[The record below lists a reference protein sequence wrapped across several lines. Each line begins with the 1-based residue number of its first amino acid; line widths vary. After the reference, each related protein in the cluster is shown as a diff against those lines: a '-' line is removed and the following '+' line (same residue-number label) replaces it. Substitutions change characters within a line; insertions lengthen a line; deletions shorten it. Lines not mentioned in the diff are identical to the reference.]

1 MAENVI
7 QKSYYIMVY
16 KISKGMKME
25 KKKVVLYTVIFFRG
39 VNLKKLNERTLYM
52 VDWSNWKNCK
62 ISTCKNVFFVFIF
75 VDEDLSRVT
84 SMNWFI
90 HSYTTQKKTGTY
102 SRCLCAQTD
111 TWFFLEISG
120 GKMDLNMVGATRP
133 CKRCLCTLSCVNVQ

>member
-52 VDWSNWKNCK
+52 VD
-62 ISTCKNVFFVFIF
+62 
-75 VDEDLSRVT
+75 
-84 SMNWFI
+84 
-90 HSYTTQKKTGTY
+90 
-102 SRCLCAQTD
+102 
-111 TWFFLEISG
+111 
-120 GKMDLNMVGATRP
+120 
-133 CKRCLCTLSCVNVQ
+133 